1 MPLVQADGIVV
12 EVGTG
17 SGVAVGA
24 GATVGDWASGSAG
37 LAVHAANKIDM
48 KTTTTE
54 ISSGVNALARERHI
68 EAPDCRDDF
77 VCSADGLIRHL
88 RSVRSQTPSVP
99 PRSSRALLPGAS
111 GALGFDW
118 FLRQLLLCEWVS
130 TRTRFVSWQTPV

>member
-54 ISSGVNALARERHI
+54 IGSGVNALARERHI
-68 EAPDCRDDF
+68 EALDRRDDF
-77 VCSADGLIRHL
+77 VCSADGLIRHV
-88 RSVRSQTPSVP
+88 RSVRSQTPSGV
-99 PRSSRALLPGAS
+99 SRALLPGPS

-118 FLRQLLLCEWVS
+118 FIRQLLLCEWVS
-130 TRTRFVSWQTPV
+130 TRIRFASWQTPM